1 MTEVTPLQI
10 TEYCFQQDP
19 VLQTT
24 PRLSIKVVQA
34 QALTLRPVKGLV
46 VLWHG
51 LLCDAGFWLSRRG
64 RGLAAYLAA
73 AGYQVLIPEWQQL
86 AVSGEQLVQRYL
98 PAFLRQLAVSQT
110 PVHLIAH
117 SFGGLLVTR
126 ALQALAI
133 SAQGPWPTPG
143 AAPFNSL
150 TLLAVQDQYQQPE
163 FFAAVKAS
171 MQQGQSLAESLG
183 LSGMTNQTQHLAYF
197 LACYQAKCQPVSDLS
212 PWVAQG
218 FAYSGAAD
226 LSDPVA
232 ACAQFSQQVLGKRQS
247 YQCLSLEQG
256 YRQDYNHHSLLIGRS
271 AQQEIWPL
279 LLANLNATN

>member
-1 MTEVTPLQI
+1 MTEVTPLQL
-10 TEYCFQQDP
+10 TKYCFQQDP
-19 VLQTT
+19 VLPTT
-24 PRLSIKVVQA
+24 PRLLIKVVQS
-34 QALTLRPVKGLV
+34 QPLTLRPVKGVV

-51 LLCDAGFWLSRRG
+51 LLCDSGFWLSRRG

-86 AVSGEQLVQRYL
+86 VVSGEQLVQRYL

-133 SAQGPWPTPG
+133 SAQDQWSTPSI
-143 AAPFNSL
+143 APFNSL
-150 TLLAVQDQYQQPE
+150 TLLAVQDHYQQPE

-171 MQQGQSLAESLG
+171 VQQGQSLAESLG

-212 PWVAQG
+212 SWVAQG

>member
-10 TEYCFQQDP
+10 TEYCFQQPP

-98 PAFLRQLAVSQT
+98 PAFLRQLAVSQM

-133 SAQGPWPTPG
+133 SAQDQWSTPSI
-143 AAPFNSL
+143 APFNSL

-163 FFAAVKAS
+163 FFAAVKARV
-171 MQQGQSLAESLG
+171 QQGQSLAESLG
-183 LSGMTNQTQHLAYF
+183 LSCMTNQTQHLAYF

-212 PWVAQG
+212 SWVAQG

>member
-1 MTEVTPLQI
+1 MTEVTPLQL
-10 TEYCFQQDP
+10 TKYCFQQPP
-19 VLQTT
+19 VLPTT
-24 PRLSIKVVQA
+24 PRLLIKVVQS
-34 QALTLRPVKGLV
+34 QPLTLRPVKGVV

-73 AGYQVLIPEWQQL
+73 AGYQVWIPEWQQL
-86 AVSGEQLVQRYL
+86 AVSGEQLVQHYL
-98 PAFLRQLAVSQT
+98 SAFLRQLAVSQT

-133 SAQGPWPTPG
+133 SAQVPWTTPG

-171 MQQGQSLAESLG
+171 VQQGQSLAEILG
-183 LSGMTNQTQHLAYF
+183 LSCMTNQTQHLAYF
-197 LACYQAKCQPVSDLS
+197 LACYQAKCQPMSDLS

>member
-98 PAFLRQLAVSQT
+98 PALLRQLAVSQT

-126 ALQALAI
+126 ALPALAI
-133 SAQGPWPTPG
+133 SAQGQWPTPG

-171 MQQGQSLAESLG
+171 VQQDQSLAEALG
-183 LSGMTNQTQHLAYF
+183 LSGVTNQAQHLAYF
-197 LACYQAKCQPVSDLS
+197 LACYQTKPVALDLS

-232 ACAQFSQQVLGKRQS
+232 ACAQFSQQVLGERQS